1 VQGNTSRSPP
11 PPTTS
16 SSSGGIELPRSPS
29 ALQEMYS
36 RSRARRSSMVS
47 TSSIN
52 SEASLDV
59 ELEFGMTACITLQ
72 VERMLQVSYLL
83 PLTVMSCVSLQRVSF
98 SLEGGH
104 IAVPQRL

>member
-1 VQGNTSRSPP
+1 MQGNTSRSPP
-11 PPTTS
+11 PPTS
-16 SSSGGIELPRSPS
+16 SSSGGIELPGSPS

-72 VERMLQVSYLL
+72 VERMLQVRHL
-83 PLTVMSCVSLQRVSF
+83 PLFLVF
-98 SLEGGH
+98 SLLSLLLL
-104 IAVPQRL
+104 A